1 MATGKFITF
10 EGPEG
15 SGKSTHIKKL
25 ALFLNQLGVEVTVTR
40 EPGGTPL
47 GENIRNL
54 IQHCKPGEEPVDRT
68 ELLLFLASRA
78 QHVQQLIR
86 PELESGRWVLCD
98 RFMDSTMAYQGFG
111 RGFDLDELKALN
123 DFAVDHLKPDLT
135 LLIDVSPE
143 TSKARLAA
151 RHSSPASS
159 PDRIEAEHDEFHRR
173 LRAGFLQLACAELDR
188 FHVVDAEREQSAV
201 ELEIREVV
209 HQRFLCCFPSSPPV
223 L

>member
-1 MATGKFITF
+1 MVRGKFITF

-25 ALFLNQLGVEVTVTR
+25 AFFLEQQGVDVTITR

-54 IQHCKPGEEPVDRT
+54 IQHSKRGEEPVDRT

-78 QHVQQLIR
+78 QHVQELIK
-86 PELESGRWVLCD
+86 PELETGRWVLCD
-98 RFMDSTMAYQGFG
+98 RFTDSTMAYQGFG
-111 RGFDLDELKALN
+111 RGFDLDELEALN

-143 TSKARLAA
+143 TSKARLAK
-151 RHSSPASS
+151 RHSSPLSS
-159 PDRIEAEHDEFHRR
+159 PDRIEAEQDDFHRR
-173 LRAGFLQLACAELDR
+173 LRDGFLQLACTELER
-188 FHVVDAEREQSAV
+188 FHVVDAEREQGIV
-201 ELEIREVV
+201 EMEIREVV
-209 HQRFLCCFPSSPPV
+209 KQRFLCSPTTKFI
-223 L
+223 